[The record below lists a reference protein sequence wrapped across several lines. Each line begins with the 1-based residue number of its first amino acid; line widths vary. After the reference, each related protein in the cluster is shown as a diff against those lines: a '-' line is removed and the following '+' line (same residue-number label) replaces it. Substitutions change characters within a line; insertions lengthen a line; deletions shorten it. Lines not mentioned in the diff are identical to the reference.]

1 MRTLITETAG
11 RLPEVYYYSEQ
22 FLADGVKRKLQSLRF
37 IIDAIE
43 TPDRISVGP
52 KARRFTR
59 SSKNSIK
66 RQSYLARA
74 KSGAGLR
81 FKTSSIDSK
90 TSTSSSKGVSMN
102 LDSLFTWVVGI
113 VVAVAFTGNLDRLQ
127 MAIWKAEA
135 AVIRESRTSNWGS
148 PRFFVPDQSTSA
160 MSRTVHAINHKR
172 K

>member
-1 MRTLITETAG
+1 MKKLSSETAG

-66 RQSYLARA
+66 RKSYLARA
-74 KSGAGLR
+74 KSGAGQR
-81 FKTSSIDSK
+81 SKTSSIDSRI
-90 TSTSSSKGVSMN
+90 STSSSKGVSMN

-113 VVAVAFTGNLDRLQ
+113 VVAVAFTSSRLT
-127 MAIWKAEA
+127 IENSYRCILVDFGKLGFLG
-135 AVIRESRTSNWGS
+135 SRRQLFLFRLAPQVRPWG
-148 PRFFVPDQSTSA
+148 
-160 MSRTVHAINHKR
+160 
-172 K
+172 